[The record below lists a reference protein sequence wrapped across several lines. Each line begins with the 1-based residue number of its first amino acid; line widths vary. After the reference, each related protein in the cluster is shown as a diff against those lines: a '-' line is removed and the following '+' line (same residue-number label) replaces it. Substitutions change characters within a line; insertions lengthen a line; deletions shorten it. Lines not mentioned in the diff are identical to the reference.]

1 MGFFTSCFRE
11 SSAIM
16 PTSLMRDCVCR
27 GTSSSKRL
35 LRSTSAL
42 FKFRDGSSDEVDL
55 NIKAQ
60 IRHRFVEW
68 PAARTNVTVVGGRRV
83 PFTPEDLYH
92 AKMELHQRSVLC
104 AVPEDDHVRCEY
116 CEEPIQ
122 FTKAAAVVWIA
133 LTQVQR
139 PLPLDDERCMA

>member
-11 SSAIM
+11 SSAIV
-16 PTSLMRDCVCR
+16 PTSLVRDCVCR
-27 GTSSSKRL
+27 SSSKRL
-35 LRSTSAL
+35 LRSTSSL
-42 FKFRDGSSDEVDL
+42 FKFRDVDEVDL

-83 PFTPEDLYH
+83 PFTLEDLYH
-92 AKMELHQRSVLC
+92 AKMEQHQRSVLC
-104 AVPEDDHVRCEY
+104 TVPEDDHMRCEY

-133 LTQVQR
+133 LTQVQH
-139 PLPLDDERCMA
+139 PLPLNDERRVA